1 MLLKE
6 ILKEVSVRVVA
17 AYSGDVSKA
26 VTILLRKRAYQMAR
40 PSFPDYVDHN
50 EPKIALEL
58 LVYMVNE
65 RPLTLS
71 ATVEAA
77 LARLCAV
84 YGFRP

>member
-1 MLLKE
+1 
-6 ILKEVSVRVVA
+6 
-17 AYSGDVSKA
+17 
-26 VTILLRKRAYQMAR
+26 MAH